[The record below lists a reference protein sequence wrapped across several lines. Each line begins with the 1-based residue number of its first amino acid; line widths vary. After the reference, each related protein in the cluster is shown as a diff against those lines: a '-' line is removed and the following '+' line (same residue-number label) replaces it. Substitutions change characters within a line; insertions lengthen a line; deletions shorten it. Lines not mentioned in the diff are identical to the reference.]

1 MKKITFY
8 IETGFVGADY
18 EVTEEFDDDIKA
30 SELDEF
36 AEDFLNN
43 HINYGWF
50 EEENENA
57 GRLIAALKNSRLV
70 HKMLTVNSLTF
81 VLKSCII
88 ILKKGGRYYENYSIL
103 SCKRN

>member
-18 EVTEEFDDDIKA
+18 EITQEFDDDIRE

-36 AEDFLNN
+36 AEDFLNY

-50 EEENENA
+50 EEEED
-57 GRLIAALKNSRLV
+57 
-70 HKMLTVNSLTF
+70 
-81 VLKSCII
+81 
-88 ILKKGGRYYENYSIL
+88 
-103 SCKRN
+103 